1 MTCLADSAG
10 LGGYE
15 ASLAVQLLVSK
26 LHILKKEEEK
36 NVNLFESKPI
46 ASQRMNNCT
55 THLL

>member
-26 LHILKKEEEK
+26 LHILKKEEK
-36 NVNLFESKPI
+36 MLIYLNP
-46 ASQRMNNCT
+46 SQ
-55 THLL
+55 LLLRE